1 MSAAFDVLTMGRVG
15 VDLYPE
21 QVGVGLEDVRT
32 FQKSL
37 GGSPTNVAVAAA
49 RLGARAAVITKVGD
63 DPFGNYV
70 RQALGGFGVDNRFVG
85 TDPGLRTPLAF
96 CEIHPPDDF
105 PLLFYR
111 EPKAPDVNLDRDEL
125 DLDEIR
131 AARLFWTTG
140 TGLSQEPSRAATV
153 LALETRQG
161 AADGA
166 ITVHDLDHRP
176 VFWPDDEEAGRW
188 ARAAIRLA
196 TVAVGNQSEVEVA
209 VGTRDP
215 HEAAEAL
222 LELGVELAVVKRGP
236 DGVLAR
242 TADTLVEL
250 EPVRLEV
257 LNGLGAGDAFGGALA
272 YALVNGWP
280 PERALRLA
288 NAAGALVASRLA
300 CADDMPTLDELK
312 ELVGEEI
319 EA

>member
-1 MSAAFDVLTMGRVG
+1 MSERFDVITMGRVG

-21 QVGVGLEDVRT
+21 QIGVALEDVRS

-37 GGSPTNVAVAAA
+37 GGSSTNVAVAAA
-49 RLGARAAVITKVGD
+49 RLGARSAVITKVGD
-63 DPFGNYV
+63 DPFGKYV
-70 RQALGGFGVDNRFVG
+70 RQALDGFGVDRGWVG
-85 TDPGLRTPLAF
+85 TDPELRTPLAF

-111 EPKAPDVNLDRDEL
+111 EPKAPDLNLDRDEL
-125 DLDEIR
+125 DLDAIR
-131 AARLFWTTG
+131 AARLMWTTG

-153 LALETRQG
+153 LALEARQN
-161 AADGA
+161 ADEGA
-166 ITVHDLDHRP
+166 ITVHDIDHRP
-176 VFWPDDEEAGRW
+176 MFWPDADEAGRW

-215 HEAAEAL
+215 HEAAAAL
-222 LELGVELAVVKRGP
+222 LELGVELAIVKRGP

-242 TADTLVEL
+242 TQDRLIEL

-272 YALVNGWP
+272 YALVNGWE
-280 PERALRLA
+280 PERALRA
-288 NAAGALVASRLA
+288 RSWPRGSPAPTTCRRSRS
-300 CADDMPTLDELK
+300 
-312 ELVGEEI
+312 
-319 EA
+319 

>member
-1 MSAAFDVLTMGRVG
+1 MSERFEVITMGRVS

-21 QVGVGLEDVRT
+21 QVDVALEDVRT

-37 GGSPTNVAVAAA
+37 GGSATNVAVAAA
-49 RLGARAAVITKVGD
+49 RLGARSAVITKVGD
-63 DPFGNYV
+63 DAFGNYV
-70 RQALGGFGVDNRFVG
+70 RKALDGFGVDRRWVG
-85 TDPGLRTPLAF
+85 TDPELRTPIVF
-96 CEIHPPDDF
+96 CEIHPPDHF

-111 EPKAPDVNLDRDEL
+111 EPKAPDLNIGRADL
-125 DLDEIR
+125 DLDAIR
-131 AARLFWTTG
+131 EARLLWTTG
-140 TGLSQEPSRAATV
+140 TGLSQEPSRAATL
-153 LALETRQG
+153 LALESRQE
-161 AADGA
+161 AAGA

-176 VFWPDDEEAGRW
+176 VFWPDDREAGRW
-188 ARAAIRLA
+188 ARAAVRLA
-196 TVAVGNQSEVEVA
+196 TVAVGNESEVEMA
-209 VGTRDP
+209 VGTPDP
-215 HEAAEAL
+215 HEASAAL
-222 LELGVELAVVKRGP
+222 LELGVELAIVKRGP

-242 TADTLVEL
+242 TRDELIEL

-272 YALVNGWP
+272 WALVEGWNA
-280 PERALRLA
+280 ERALRLA

>member
-1 MSAAFDVLTMGRVG
+1 MSERFDVITMGRVS

-21 QVGVGLEDVRT
+21 QVDAALEDVRT
-32 FQKSL
+32 FAKSL
-37 GGSPTNVAVAAA
+37 GGSATNVAVAAA
-49 RLGARAAVITKVGD
+49 RLGAHSAVITKVGD

-70 RQALGGFGVDNRFVG
+70 RKALDGFGVDRRWVG
-85 TDPGLRTPLAF
+85 TDRDLRTPIVF

-111 EPKAPDVNLDRDEL
+111 EPKAPDMNIGRADL
-125 DLDEIR
+125 DLDAIR
-131 AARLFWTTG
+131 AARLLWTTG
-140 TGLSQEPSRAATV
+140 TGLSQEPSRAATL
-153 LALETRQG
+153 LALESRQESTNP
-161 AADGA
+161 

-176 VFWPDDEEAGRW
+176 VFWPDDREAGRW
-188 ARAAIRLA
+188 ARAAVRLA
-196 TVAVGNQSEVEVA
+196 TVAVGNESEVEMA

-215 HEAAEAL
+215 HEASAAL
-222 LELGVELAVVKRGP
+222 LELGVELAIVKRGP

-242 TADTLVEL
+242 TRDELIEL

-272 YALVNGWP
+272 WALVEGWDAA
-280 PERALRLA
+280 RALRLA

-300 CADDMPTLDELK
+300 CADDMPTLDELR

>member
-1 MSAAFDVLTMGRVG
+1 MSERFDVITMGRVS

-21 QVGVGLEDVRT
+21 QVGVALEDVRS

-37 GGSPTNVAVAAA
+37 GGSPTTVAVAAA
-49 RLGARAAVITKVGD
+49 RLGARSAVITKVGD
-63 DPFGNYV
+63 DPFGKYV
-70 RQALGGFGVDNRFVG
+70 RQALDGFGVDRRWVG
-85 TDPGLRTPLAF
+85 TDPELRTPLAF

-111 EPKAPDVNLDRDEL
+111 EPKAPDLNLDRDEL
-125 DLDEIR
+125 DLDAIR
-131 AARLFWTTG
+131 AARLMWTTG

-153 LALETRQG
+153 LALEARQK
-161 AADGA
+161 ADEGA
-166 ITVHDLDHRP
+166 ITVHDIDHRP
-176 VFWPDDEEAGRW
+176 MFWPDADEAGRW

-215 HEAAEAL
+215 HEAAAAL
-222 LELGVELAVVKRGP
+222 LELGVELAIVKRGP

-242 TADTLVEL
+242 TQDRLIEL

-272 YALVNGWP
+272 YALVNGWE

-300 CADDMPTLDELK
+300 CADDMPTLEELK